1 VAWLTLF
8 SDESQVEA
16 CQEEQ
21 KVDNGS
27 KCLSVFD
34 HIPHVILVIEG
45 FEIFRNI
52 FSRSRRSCSIG
63 TKSLQKGCSAAAV
76 HDAARCEPNLSAT
89 VANLVCER
97 GANWLKLVKIK
108 CNSIR
113 LDEWKWQ
120 ILQAAS
126 N

>member
-1 VAWLTLF
+1 MLYVERSSATRSAPVSLAPPLLSPPLASRVSTSAF
-8 SDESQVEA
+8 SLKYSHQI
-16 CQEEQ
+16 
-21 KVDNGS
+21 S
-27 KCLSVFD
+27 
-34 HIPHVILVIEG
+34 
-45 FEIFRNI
+45 RNI

-108 CNSIR
+108 CSSIR

-120 ILQAAS
+120 LLQAAS